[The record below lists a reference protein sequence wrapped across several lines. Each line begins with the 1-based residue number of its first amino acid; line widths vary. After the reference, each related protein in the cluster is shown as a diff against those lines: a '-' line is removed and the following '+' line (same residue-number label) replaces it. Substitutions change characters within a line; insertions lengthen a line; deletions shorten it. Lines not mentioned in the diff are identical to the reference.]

1 MSGNDSLSGDWDGIF
16 NYPSQL
22 PPKSFTAVLREEGGA
37 LTGETTESGE
47 VRPDSS
53 ILHAWLEGRRSGAS
67 VRFVK
72 SYDASSRAHYVVHYT
87 GTIASDANEITGQWN
102 LPGVWSGTFIMVRRA
117 GKTESV
123 ERKVAETI
131 R

>member
-1 MSGNDSLSGDWDGIF
+1 MSGSDSLSGEWDGIF
-16 NYPSQL
+16 NYPSHL
-22 PPKSFTAVLREEGGA
+22 PPKTFTAVLREEDGA
-37 LTGETTESGE
+37 LTGETTESSE
-47 VRPDSS
+47 ARLDPS
-53 ILHAWLEGRRSGAS
+53 ILHAWLEGRRSAGS

-87 GTIASDANEITGQWN
+87 GTIASDANEITGQWHV
-102 LPGVWSGTFIMVRRA
+102 PGAWSGTFIMVRRA
-117 GKTESV
+117 AKTESI